1 MNNYELYTGSILLLP
16 LAGFIIL
23 SLTGKRFA
31 PRGAGI
37 LATVLL
43 AFTTLLSWIV
53 AYGYFFEF
61 GKRSGIYQP
70 CRLMDFQ
77 WLPFTDTLSINIGM
91 TLTPII
97 AMMLIVIS
105 TVSLLVHLYS
115 ISYMKGEERPGSYF
129 AYLQLFTFSML
140 GLVMAFNI
148 FQVYFFWELVGVS
161 SFLLIGFY
169 FKLPAA
175 IAAAK
180 KAFIVTRFADLGFLI
195 GILMLGAGAGSFD
208 IEQIIS
214 RLTDPG
220 SPYLIAFTS
229 GSFLGFSTLTWA
241 LLLVFAGGAGKSAVF
256 PLHVW
261 LPDAMEGP
269 TPVSALIHAATMVV
283 AGVFLVARLF
293 PVYAIS
299 APAALEV
306 IAILSA
312 FTALFAAVIACT
324 QTELKKVLAYSTIS
338 QIAYM
343 LLALG
348 VAGWGR
354 EAAEGYTASMFHLFT
369 HAFFKA
375 ALFLCAGVII
385 HIVHSGKLEDMGG
398 LRKRLPVTHIAFLLA
413 ALSISG
419 FPFLSGFFSKEAIL
433 AAAWVHHP
441 VLYTVALI
449 TSGLTA
455 FYMFRIYF
463 LVFFNKKVTEEKAH
477 EPWQMAL
484 PLIVLT
490 IGSVFAGYIPFG
502 ELVSANGLPFE
513 LHVSVQ
519 SSILPV
525 SAALAGILV
534 AALFYAVRNDRPAA
548 FAKGLGHFYRWAYH
562 KFYVDAIYLFF
573 AKQVMDKGFGGL
585 FSYIDTHVIQGGL
598 SELADGTYSFSILIK
613 RMQSGRIQT
622 YAFFFL
628 GGILLMA
635 ILLIIQYI

>member
-1 MNNYELYTGSILLLP
+1 MNNYELYTGLILLLP
-16 LAGFIIL
+16 LAGFITL
-23 SLTGKRFA
+23 SLAGKRFT

-37 LATVLL
+37 LATLLLVLT
-43 AFTTLLSWIV
+43 ALLSWIV

-61 GKRSGIYQP
+61 GKQAGIYQP
-70 CRLMDFQ
+70 CRLMDFE
-77 WLPFTDTLSINIGM
+77 WLPFTDTLSINVGI

-97 AMMLIVIS
+97 AMMLVVIP
-105 TVSLLVHLYS
+105 TVSLFVHLYS
-115 ISYMKGEERPGSYF
+115 TGYMKGEERLGSYF

-220 SPYLIAFTS
+220 SAYLTAFTN

-241 LLLVFAGGAGKSAVF
+241 LLLVFAGGAGKSAIF

-312 FTALFAAVIACT
+312 FTALFAAIIACT

-348 VAGWGR
+348 VAGWGK

-398 LRKRLPVTHIAFLLA
+398 LRKSLPITHIAFLLA

-419 FPFLSGFFSKEAIL
+419 CPFLSGFFSKEAIL
-433 AAAWVHHP
+433 AAAWTSHP
-441 VLYTVALI
+441 VLYVVALA

-463 LVFFNKKVTEEKAH
+463 LVFFNKKATEEKAH

-490 IGSVFAGYIPFG
+490 IGTVFAGYIPFG
-502 ELVSANGLPFE
+502 ELVSADGIPYK
-513 LHVSVQ
+513 LHVSVL
-519 SSILPV
+519 SSLLPV
-525 SAALAGILV
+525 SAALIGIL
-534 AALFYAVRNDRPAA
+534 AAASFYAVRNDRPAA
-548 FAKGLGHFYRWAYH
+548 FAKGLGGFYQWAYH
-562 KFYVDAIYLFF
+562 KFYIDTVYLFF

-585 FSYIDTHVIQGGL
+585 FSFIDTRVIQGTLNGL
-598 SELADGTYSFSILIK
+598 AEGSYSFSVLIK

-622 YAFFFL
+622 YGFFFL

-635 ILLIIQYI
+635 VLLIIQYI

>member
-1 MNNYELYTGSILLLP
+1 MNNYELYTGLILLLP
-16 LAGFIIL
+16 LAGFITL
-23 SLTGKRFA
+23 SLVGKRFT

-43 AFTTLLSWIV
+43 AFTTLLSWIA

-61 GKRSGIYQP
+61 GKKGGIYQP
-70 CRLMDFQ
+70 CRLMDFE
-77 WLPFTDTLSINIGM
+77 WLPFTDTLSINVGI

-115 ISYMKGEERPGSYF
+115 TSYMKGEERLGSYF

-195 GILMLGAGAGSFD
+195 GILMLGTGAGSFD

-324 QTELKKVLAYSTIS
+324 QTDLKKVLAYSTIS

-348 VAGWGR
+348 VAGWGQ
-354 EAAEGYTASMFHLFT
+354 EVAEGYTASMFHLFT

-398 LRKRLPVTHIAFLLA
+398 LRKRLPITHIAFLLA

-441 VLYTVALI
+441 VIYSIALV

-463 LVFFNKKVTEEKAH
+463 LVFFHKKATEEKAH

-502 ELVSANGLPFE
+502 ELVSADGLPFE
-513 LHVSVQ
+513 LHVSLL
-519 SSILPV
+519 SGILPV
-525 SAALAGILV
+525 SAALTGILI
-534 AALFYAVRNDRPAA
+534 AALFYAVRSDKPAA
-548 FAKGLGHFYRWAYH
+548 FARGLGNFYKWAYH
-562 KFYVDAIYLFF
+562 KFYIDAIYLFF
-573 AKQVMDKGFGGL
+573 AKQVMDKGFGGV

-598 SELADGTYSFSILIK
+598 SGLADGTYSFSVLIK